1 MAGLELTMDTKVGL
15 EPREISVSARIKHVC
30 YLVILFLF
38 YILIDVKLSTQ
49 MTFYSIIF
57 LIV

>member
-1 MAGLELTMDTKVGL
+1 MDIRVGL
-15 EPREISVSARIKHVC
+15 EPGEISVSARIKHVC

-38 YILIDVKLSTQ
+38 YFLIDVKLSTQ

-57 LIV
+57 LTV